1 MRVRFLIAAIS
12 VGLALISAQTV
23 YASPADSARVLED
36 KTMSYAKQY
45 ANEPSFDVTAAAHDI
60 SNDAIMLGNSYSQHY
75 SARAISSAECLAEV
89 ATLGANSAAFAQ
101 NAQARLYKK
110 IIVDGNIVMFIASSA
125 GMLTHAVLDKGNYC
139 NIEKSV
145 AGAYWSG
152 YIFRLA
158 LGAMN
163 MAFS

>member
-1 MRVRFLIAAIS
+1 MYHTIVLYYTIVRK
-12 VGLALISAQTV
+12 
-23 YASPADSARVLED
+23 ASNIEIINNIY
-36 KTMSYAKQY
+36 T
-45 ANEPSFDVTAAAHDI
+45 
-60 SNDAIMLGNSYSQHY
+60 
-75 SARAISSAECLAEV
+75 ECLAEV